1 MYDQSGWTLA
11 WSAYS
16 NSSATHGGIPCVKDP
31 KAPERCLETTAIGLA
46 HSSDGMSFSKCG
58 SNPVLWPVVGD
69 SFDSTYVGCPCFVT
83 AGVETPLLYYAGRV
97 DQTHKCKCSRSLCVF
112 FRKSQ
117 RRGCTDFAI
126 GHVRIKTSDEAGL
139 ARRRPA

>member
-1 MYDQSGWTLA
+1 MTPFNRYAMYDQSGGWTLA

-31 KAPERCLETTAIGLA
+31 KAPEQCLETTAIGLA
-46 HSSDGMSFSKCG
+46 HSRDGMSFSKCE

-97 DQTHKCKCSRSLCVF
+97 DQAHKYFS
-112 FRKSQ
+112 
-117 RRGCTDFAI
+117 I
-126 GHVRIKTSDEAGL
+126 GHVRIKTSDEADL
-139 ARRRPA
+139 DNVSE